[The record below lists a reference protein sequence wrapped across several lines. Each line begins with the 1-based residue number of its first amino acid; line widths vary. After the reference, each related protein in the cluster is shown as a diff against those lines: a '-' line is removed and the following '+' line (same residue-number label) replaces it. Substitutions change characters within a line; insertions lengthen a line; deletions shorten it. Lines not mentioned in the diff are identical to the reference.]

1 MVPETIRDG
10 RETVGDISG
19 GKGAG
24 LRSPSPVVIF
34 IGEGGPRRST
44 WGPRMPGR
52 RTSGLLGC

>member
-24 LRSPSPVVIF
+24 LRSPSPVVKIVKNC
-34 IGEGGPRRST
+34 IGSLESYK
-44 WGPRMPGR
+44 
-52 RTSGLLGC
+52 SLEYLESLESLE